1 MPLHTSE
8 IEKPVSQLSQIRT
21 TTVGCVHAVVFSL
34 IPSPPQLSSP
44 GAHVATHPHPHVH
57 TPRVNSSGFFFLE
70 M

>member
-44 GAHVATHPHPHVH
+44 GAHVAHTHTHVVH
-57 TPRVNSSGFFFLE
+57 TPRDNSSGFFFLE